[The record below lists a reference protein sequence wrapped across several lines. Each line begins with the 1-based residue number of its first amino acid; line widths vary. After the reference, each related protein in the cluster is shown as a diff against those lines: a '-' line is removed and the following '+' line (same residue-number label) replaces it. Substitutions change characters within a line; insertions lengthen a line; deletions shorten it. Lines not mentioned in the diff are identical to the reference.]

1 MTQVYNLNQ
10 LKTPV
15 IYGPLLVLV
24 TWLAEWIPGI
34 GRLIGKDSGLFDLR
48 KEDLADEI
56 PTYYPFD
63 LLTFL
68 QTKTKGQ
75 SKESILETLQQQTPE
90 RYFRSSRELHEK
102 YKAGLSPVALCMKI
116 IKEIERD
123 AEDSKGCHA
132 ILKYDQDDI
141 LRQARLSEER
151 YRKGKQIGPLDG
163 IPIAVKDEMHAQPYT
178 TSVGTK
184 FLELTAENDAVIV
197 QRLRSQG
204 AIIIGK
210 TNMHEFGLDVTNCN
224 PNNGTPRNAYNTNHW
239 TGGSSG
245 GSAAAVASGLC
256 PIAIGAD
263 GGGSIRIPAAF
274 NGVYGLKVTH
284 DRIPGLGS
292 FPLAPSVGV
301 IGPIASNAYDLA
313 LTYYF
318 TAGPSEDVPRSIQQ
332 PPVTLESF
340 SKVQSL
346 KGVRLGV
353 FWPYFEDAHPDIVKA
368 CKQHLEHMKQLGA
381 EIIEIEI
388 PHLKQMRNSH
398 TISITSEFYSGIK
411 HLSRSQ
417 LSHPTRTALQVFG
430 TIQAQDLI
438 AAAKIRTK
446 GMTILRELHKKVD
459 AIVTPTTGLTAQ
471 RIVEGGLKYGLSDYT
486 TSGQVMRFIFMANGL
501 GVPAVTCPVG
511 YDENGLPI
519 GIQFQSKWWNEDL
532 LLRLAHVSEHIFG
545 KETKQPEVYLDLLK

>member
-1 MTQVYNLNQ
+1 MAEVYNLNQ

-15 IYGPLLVLV
+15 IYGPILVLV
-24 TWLAEWIPGI
+24 TWIAEWIPGVA
-34 GRLIGKDSGLFDLR
+34 RLIGKDSGLFDLR
-48 KEDLADEI
+48 TEDLSDEV

-63 LLTFL
+63 VLTFL
-68 QTKTKGQ
+68 HSKQKGQ
-75 SKESILETLQQQTPE
+75 AKESVMETLQQKTPE
-90 RYFRSSRELHEK
+90 RFFRSSLELHQK
-102 YKAGLSPVALCMKI
+102 YKNGLSPVVICMKI

-123 AEDSKGCHA
+123 AEEPKGCHA
-132 ILKYDQDDI
+132 MLKYDQDDI
-141 LRQARLSEER
+141 MRQARLSEER
-151 YRKGKQIGPLDG
+151 YRKGKPIGPLDG
-163 IPIAVKDEMHAQPYT
+163 IPIAVKDEMDARPYT

-184 FLELTAENDAVIV
+184 HLNLDADEDAIIV

-224 PNNGTPRNAYNTNHW
+224 PNNGTPRNAYNVNHW

-263 GGGSIRIPAAF
+263 GGGSIRIPASF

-301 IGPIASNAYDLA
+301 VGPIASNAYDLA
-313 LTYYF
+313 LSYYF
-318 TAGPSEDVPRSIQQ
+318 SAGPSDDLPRSIQQ

-340 SKVQSL
+340 SKIESL

-353 FWPYFEDAHPDIVKA
+353 FWPYFEDAHPDIVRA

-381 EIIEIEI
+381 EIVEIDI
-388 PHLKQMRNSH
+388 PFLQQMRNSH
-398 TISITSEFYSGIK
+398 TISITSEFFSGIK
-411 HLSRSQ
+411 HLKRSH
-417 LSHPTRTALQVFG
+417 LSYPTRTAMQVFG
-430 TIQAQDLI
+430 SIQAQDLI

-446 GMTILRELHKKVD
+446 GMRILRELYKKVD

-486 TSGQVMRFIFMANGL
+486 TSGQVMKFIFMANGL

-511 YDENGLPI
+511 YDQNGLPI